1 MRNPV
6 GSPWWRNPHET
17 ASGKTGAIHQRG
29 ADQAGSTPSLS
40 SFEWSKFGANRLSA
54 SRSGQQKTPLSCC
67 FSGVLCLEIGRASCR
82 ARGCQ
87 YVSISVVAVSLK
99 NKRNAKDEALKYMRN
114 SQQKR
119 E

>member
-29 ADQAGSTPSLS
+29 AGQAGSTPSLS

-67 FSGVLCLEIGRASCR
+67 FSGVLCLRSEEHTSELQSLMR
-82 ARGCQ
+82 
-87 YVSISVVAVSLK
+87 ISYAVYCLKKK
-99 NKRNAKDEALKYMRN
+99 NKYKYKSLLVYDITYIHN
-114 SQQKR
+114 
-119 E
+119 